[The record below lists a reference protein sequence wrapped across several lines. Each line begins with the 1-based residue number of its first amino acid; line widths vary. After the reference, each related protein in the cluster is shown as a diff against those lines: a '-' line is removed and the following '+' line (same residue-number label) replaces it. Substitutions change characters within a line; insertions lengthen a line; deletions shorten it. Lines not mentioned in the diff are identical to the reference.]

1 MGTELRCE
9 ECGQIA
15 DAEMKGWRAL
25 LGVTDDEYRGLTAH
39 LFCPECAER
48 EFGPPGKRLNAG
60 TSKGAEPHGSVLALR
75 GEPPAGG

>member
-1 MGTELRCE
+1 MRCE

-25 LGVTDDEYRGLTAH
+25 LGVTDDQYRGLTAH

-48 EFGPPGKRLNAG
+48 EFGPPRN
-60 TSKGAEPHGSVLALR
+60 SD
-75 GEPPAGG
+75 